1 MNTENKK
8 LKCFIIIEITF
19 FLLFC
24 PKYQRSTESLLL
36 TKNAKLYCPWRYN
49 QNSITYYCRT
59 PTHTYICYIYVTYIF
74 QFWQVTF
81 FIMFLPHYCTV
92 LYSNSSSI
100 MIQSQLANEQK
111 LNINKYISKKKSL
124 QCFTYT
130 QTQHIPSHN
139 GPLCFSMTTNIDVHV
154 IG

>member
-1 MNTENKK
+1 MLYHNWNH
-8 LKCFIIIEITF
+8 
-19 FLLFC
+19 LFSSFVLSQI
-24 PKYQRSTESLLL
+24 PKIHWKSASN
-36 TKNAKLYCPWRYN
+36 KNAKLYCPWRYN

-59 PTHTYICYIYVTYIF
+59 PTHTYICYIYVTCTF
-74 QFWQVTF
+74 QFWQVNF

-139 GPLCFSMTTNIDVHV
+139 GLLCFSMTTNIDVHV